1 VSFLISFEELH
12 DVYRKKPRTVSKMN
26 FFMLGLV
33 SLDKATK
40 QKTVN
45 ERSFV
50 KMNLTVLESYV
61 LNLEL
66 FEKKELKK
74 KTKNS

>member
-1 VSFLISFEELH
+1 
-12 DVYRKKPRTVSKMN
+12 MN